1 MKGDTV
7 AREPSIS
14 QEQVNSAADAIR
26 ATGQQPTARAVR
38 EALGS
43 GSMATVLK
51 LLQTWKA
58 GQVKVQPA
66 DVTLPPALSRYL
78 VDFVAQEVAKG
89 RAEVEAELV
98 ASQQA
103 TADLIAENERQG
115 SHIEALTTAC
125 DELQAERAEIAG
137 RLAQMESD
145 LATARDDARAAEQAA
160 EGVRTELAKAQ
171 LRLEAMPRLEN
182 ELEKILASLAVEK
195 EARNRAEQEAAVV
208 RARLEEV
215 KERAAQEKTQ
225 SDRREADLME
235 ARTKAEKATQDLMDA
250 RLKGVE
256 AHARADALARELE
269 AVSKRME
276 AMGDQ
281 GENPDEAAAP
291 GRKRKS

>member
-1 MKGDTV
+1 M

-14 QEQVNSAADAIR
+14 QEQVNSAIDAIR

-51 LLQTWKA
+51 LLQAWKA
-58 GQVKVQPA
+58 GQVKAQPA

-98 ASQQA
+98 AAQQA
-103 TADLIAENERQG
+103 TADLIAENERQA
-115 SHIEALTTAC
+115 SHLEALTAAC
-125 DELQAERAEIAG
+125 DELQAERAEVSG

-145 LATARDDARAAEQAA
+145 LATARDDAKAAEQAA

-171 LRLEAMPRLEN
+171 LRLEAMPRLED
-182 ELEKILASLAVEK
+182 ELEKIRASMAVEK

-225 SDRREADLME
+225 SDRRDADLME
-235 ARTKAEKATQDLMDA
+235 ARTKAEKTTQDLMDA

-256 AHARADALARELE
+256 AQARADALARELE
-269 AVSKRME
+269 VVNKHLE

-281 GENPDEAAAP
+281 EANPVENEAP